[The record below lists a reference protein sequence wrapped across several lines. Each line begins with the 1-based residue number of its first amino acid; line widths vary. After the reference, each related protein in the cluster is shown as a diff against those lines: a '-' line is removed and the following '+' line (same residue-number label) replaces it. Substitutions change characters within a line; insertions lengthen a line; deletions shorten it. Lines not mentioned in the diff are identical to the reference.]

1 MSYANGTTHYNLP
14 QTVGSDKRDWF
25 DTNQPFADI
34 DSAIYSAEQTASAVA
49 SDVSDLNT
57 ALGALGDRVTTAEED
72 IVTLT
77 GGLATA
83 NENIA
88 TNSSAITALQTAV
101 GNNKQDLE
109 DMIETNNEASATSA
123 HSYAV
128 GDYFIYNDTLY
139 ICTVA
144 IRIGDTIVPN
154 VNCNTTDVM
163 TRVKAL
169 EQGGGGGVEID
180 DTTTSSSKVWSSQKV
195 NDELTLK
202 QDVTDNGLT
211 TTAKTIVGAI
221 NELVTGLASK
231 LNSTRLRANGYD
243 GQLAYQGG
251 KYGFTINSTFYAL
264 GGGSMPE
271 LDFANKVE
279 LSTTAM
285 TTSKG
290 GSIVGCIQNPAGSS
304 TRVAVVIDG
313 SQYQSVASA
322 IENVD
327 INFVPSGSEL
337 SLSSANNSQAHVY
350 FVPYK

>member
-57 ALGALGDRVTTAEED
+57 ALGALGDRVTTAEGD

-123 HSYAV
+123 HAYAV

-144 IRIGDTIVPN
+144 IRVGDTIVPN

-169 EQGGGGGVEID
+169 EQGGGGGGVEID
-180 DTTTSSSKVWSSQKV
+180 DTTTAIDKVWSSSKTSTEINAVDTKV
-195 NDELTLK
+195 GDLAS
-202 QDVTDNGLT
+202 LT
-211 TTAKTIVGAI
+211 TSVKTSIVNAI
-221 NELVTGLASK
+221 NSLVTAVGNKADK
-231 LNSTRLRANGYD
+231 TNSTRYYGGNLQYWNGSSWV
-243 GQLAYQGG
+243 
-251 KYGFTINSTFYAL
+251 TIQI
-264 GGGSMPE
+264 GGGDMVA
-271 LDFANKVE
+271 LDYSNPLHTFSSGNLTYTATKDCYLVGGTPNTGNTTITVNGCTIAGHA
-279 LSTTAM
+279 STTGWGFIGPLKLKSGDTV
-285 TTSKG
+285 TT
-290 GSIVGCIQNPAGSS
+290 
-304 TRVAVVIDG
+304 TVA
-313 SQYQSVASA
+313 QA
-322 IENVD
+322 
-327 INFVPSGSEL
+327 EL
-337 SLSSANNSQAHVY
+337 HVLQERS
-350 FVPYK
+350 